1 MLRVR
6 PLEHIEV
13 TSSYGP
19 RIIQGMPDFHDGTD
33 YAAAVGTPLFSMG
46 DGVVQNAGD
55 GVGGSGGGKAIAI
68 IDDRDGQ
75 LFFLHLSEIAPGIV
89 RGARVRPGQ
98 RIGATGA
105 TGRVT
110 GPHLHLQWRPAYP
123 DLDTA
128 DVEPV
133 VAVLLPPSDFAGDNG
148 EGSGAG
154 ALAALALGGLL
165 LWGATR

>member
-6 PLEHIEV
+6 PLEVIDV

-33 YAAAVGTPLFSMG
+33 YAAAVGTPLYAMG

-75 LFFLHLSEIAPGIV
+75 LFFLHLSEIAPGII
-89 RGARVRPGQ
+89 RGARVVAGQ

-110 GPHLHLQWRPAYP
+110 GPHLHLQWRPHYP

-128 DVEPV
+128 DIEPV
-133 VAVLLPPSDFAGDNG
+133 VDVLLPPSDVASDDGG
-148 EGSGAG
+148 GGGALVVAG
-154 ALAALALGGLL
+154 AVGVL
-165 LWGATR
+165 LWGVLR